1 MNVASALTL
10 RFKASALSAL
20 VLAITAPVSPA
31 ADWQPTAQVEL
42 IVPAGPSGG
51 ADQMARYLQGIVAK
65 HGLMAQPLIVVN
77 KSGGA
82 GAEGF
87 LAVKE
92 AKGDPHKLVI
102 TLSNLF
108 TAPLAQGAPFNW
120 KDLTPVAMLALD
132 QFVLWVNAESP
143 YTTAGEYLAAAKA
156 AGANRFRMGGT
167 GSKQEDQIITSA
179 MERAAGVKFKYQS
192 FKSGGDVALQLAGK
206 HIESSVNNPIE
217 AVTRWRAGKLRPLCV
232 FDNAR
237 MQYRKRITE
246 NQTWYDIPTCRE
258 AGISFD
264 YVMLRG
270 IFMPGGVSPQQVGYY
285 VNLLRKARE
294 TAEWSKFMEDGA
306 FKQTFMAGAEY
317 AGWLEKAE
325 AMHLELVREAGF
337 LARP

>member
-1 MNVASALTL
+1 MKITSAPMLRFNASAV
-10 RFKASALSAL
+10 SVL
-20 VLAITAPVSPA
+20 VLAVAISASAA
-31 ADWQPTAQVEL
+31 ADWQPATQVEL

-65 HGLMAQPLIVVN
+65 HGLMAQPLLVVN
-77 KSGGA
+77 KTGGA
-82 GAEGF
+82 GADGF

-92 AKGDPHKLVI
+92 ATGNPHKLII

-120 KDLTPVAMLALD
+120 NDLTPVAMLALD

-143 YTTAGEYLAAAKA
+143 YSTAGEYLAAAKA

-167 GSKQEDQIITSA
+167 GSKQEDQIITVA
-179 MERAAGVKFKYQS
+179 MERAAGVKFKFQS

-232 FDNAR
+232 FDNVR
-237 MQYRKRITE
+237 MQYKKRITE
-246 NQTWYDIPTCRE
+246 TQSWYDIPTCRE
-258 AGISFD
+258 AGIPFD

-270 IFMPGGVSPQQVGYY
+270 IFMPGGVSQEQVGYY
-285 VNLLRKARE
+285 VNLLRKVRAP
-294 TAEWSKFMEDGA
+294 AEWIRFMEDGA

-317 AGWLEKAE
+317 TAWLEKAE
-325 AMHLELVREAGF
+325 ATHVDLMREAGF